1 MRVHGVRPGRELAV
15 LLSVTSRIEP
25 ELIRAVRVV
34 AAPRLDVGAE
44 SDLWFGELVDQRGAG
59 YITLREELLPELRQE
74 LAGLLEES
82 PPGAPVHK
90 LEEAISR
97 VHGGRSPALLAE
109 ERVTWLAVARPR
121 DADTQISA
129 VLQPALRAL
138 VEEGREGIARW
149 FVDAWRRFPEAV
161 RTSTVGWQLA
171 TLSFARFPARAVSL
185 DQPARLT
192 LADLGPIAGQL
203 PAVRL
208 PVRRDGVRIVLGE
221 GARGPGGFAL
231 TVPDSDPRILEL
243 VVGTSTRTVL
253 VGPGETVEEWVG
265 PDSVRLVSADGAV
278 YELPAGREPGRGAT
292 SEHITVSYAGF
303 HRPWAAWIAHQL
315 EQVGLRTTMLRWDP
329 GSEGRLADM
338 LSDLLRVPGRL
349 LLVLDD
355 SYFRLGPRTGEEWT
369 SALREV
375 VPPNADRLAAVSVA
389 NEALPAGVAALRPA
403 GLHGLAAAEARRRIL
418 RRLDI
423 DPVVTAA
430 AEGDV
435 NAPRYPDD
443 PPEIR
448 RIPRRNER
456 FTGRDKILEDLHD
469 RLTAG
474 GNEGA
479 RCALHGIS
487 GVGKSQIAQ
496 EYSHRFG
503 NAYDVVYWVSANY
516 RGTAREQL
524 AQLAEHLGLSVG
536 QEIGDRIRAVQ
547 EALRTGRPHER
558 WLLVFDGAD
567 FMDQIE
573 DLIPEGRG
581 HVLLTTLTRD
591 WSAAGRAE
599 EIEVPPFL
607 REESAAYALRRAPR
621 LTPGEADDLADAVE
635 DLPLLLAQTA
645 AWLDTN
651 PMPVREYVALI
662 RRGEPDQVG
671 IGIGENYP
679 MSFQTSWS
687 ITLNTLRERAPGAAE
702 LLKLLAFFSP
712 DAIPV
717 RLIQSAR
724 APDLPEH
731 LAALAADPIGWPT
744 ALRRLSEATAV
755 RLDQETVADTVQM
768 HRLYHGFLRND
779 LSEDEGVALSATA
792 CRILARAD
800 PRMPT
805 EPGVWHRYAELV
817 PHLTYSGALES
828 DDEEVQDLVVNCM
841 NYLRTCG
848 EYQTGLTLCEEALA
862 RWHGRIPPTRR
873 VMLLATTLHTNLL
886 RRSGRYREAEAV
898 GRSVVL
904 AFADRAPD
912 DPDLLTARNAL
923 GGALLAQGRFHEAH
937 ELYED
942 MHRHNQR
949 TFGAENPRTLQAREN
964 LGLALGLL
972 GRYEAALELY
982 DENARVRTRL
992 YRGDH
997 PDTLRSVLDATRM
1010 LRLLGRYTEAM
1021 PRQELNVRLHRRRL
1035 GPNNPETLRA
1045 EHNLALC
1052 MRRQGD
1058 LTGAE
1063 ALMSSVVARCVQVQ
1077 GLRHPETLMVQA
1089 DLAALTRE
1097 QGNLDESRELSER
1110 VAERYRELV
1119 GEDHPYTIGT
1129 YGNTGLVLWEY
1140 GERDAALAIA
1150 ERVLVG
1156 MRRAVGEDHPWV
1168 LGCALNASGAR
1179 HLAGHE
1185 EDALELSRGNL
1196 RQAVRTLG
1204 GTHPLTLSCK
1214 AALADD
1220 LRTLRRAEEAGELE
1234 REALQQLTDTLS
1246 AQHPHTM
1253 SVRRRERLHW
1263 DFEPQPI

>member
-1 MRVHGVRPGRELAV
+1 MRVHGARPGRELAV

-25 ELIRAVRVV
+25 ELVRAVRIH

-44 SDLWFGELVDQRGAG
+44 SDLWFGELVDRRGAG
-59 YITLREELLPELRQE
+59 YITLREEVLPELRQE
-74 LAGLLEES
+74 LAELLRES

-97 VHGGRSPALLAE
+97 VHGGRSSALRAE

-121 DADTQISA
+121 DADAQISA

-149 FVDAWRRFPEAV
+149 FVDAWRRFPDLV

-185 DQPARLT
+185 EQPARLT
-192 LADLGPIAGQL
+192 LADLGPLVGHL
-203 PAVRL
+203 PEARL
-208 PVRRDGVRIVLGE
+208 PVRREGVRIVLGE
-221 GARGPGGFAL
+221 GARGRGGFAL

-243 VVGTSTRTVL
+243 VAGTSTRTVL
-253 VGPGETVEEWVG
+253 VGPGETIEEWVG
-265 PDSVRLVSADGAV
+265 PDSVRLVSADGSV

-292 SEHITVSYAGF
+292 SGHITISYAGSN
-303 HRPWAAWIAHQL
+303 RPWAAWIAHQL

-329 GSEGRLADM
+329 GAEGRLTDV
-338 LSDLLRVPGRL
+338 LSDLLRARGRL
-349 LLVLDD
+349 LLVLDN
-355 SYFRLGPRTGEEWT
+355 SYFRLGPRTREEWT

-375 VPPNADRLAAVSVA
+375 VPPNADRFVAVSTA
-389 NEALPAGVAALRPA
+389 TDPLPPAAAPLRPVD
-403 GLHGLAAAEARRRIL
+403 LQGLAAPEARRRIL

-423 DPVVTAA
+423 DPGVTAV

-435 NAPRYPDD
+435 NAPRYPND

-469 RLTAG
+469 KLTAG
-474 GNEGA
+474 GSEGA

-547 EALRTGRPHER
+547 EALRTGRPYER

-567 FMDQIE
+567 FMDQVD

-591 WSAAGRAE
+591 WSTAGRAE

-621 LTPGEADDLADAVE
+621 LTPGEADDLAEAVE

-651 PMPVREYVALI
+651 PMPARDYVALI
-662 RRGEPDQVG
+662 RRGEPSQLG
-671 IGIGENYP
+671 IGIGDNYP

-687 ITLNTLRERAPGAAE
+687 ITLNTLRDRAPGAAE

-755 RLDQETVADTVQM
+755 RLDQEAAVDTVQM

-779 LSEDEGVALSATA
+779 LREDEGVALSETA

-805 EPGVWHRYAELV
+805 EPGEWHRYAELV
-817 PHLTYSGALES
+817 PHLKYSGALES
-828 DDEEVQDLVVNCM
+828 NDEEVQDLVVNCM
-841 NYLRTCG
+841 NYLRSCG

-873 VMLLATTLHTNLL
+873 VMLIATTLHTNLL
-886 RRSGRYREAEAV
+886 RRSGRYHEAEAA
-898 GRSVVL
+898 GRSAVR

-923 GGALLAQGRFHEAH
+923 GGALLAQGRFQEAH
-937 ELYED
+937 ELYDD
-942 MHRHNQR
+942 MHRQYQH
-949 TFGAENPRTLQAREN
+949 TVGPESPRTLQAREN

-972 GRYEAALELY
+972 GRYEAALRLY
-982 DENARVRTRL
+982 DENTRVRTLL
-992 YRGDH
+992 YRADH

-1010 LRLLGRYTEAM
+1010 LRLLGRYAEAM
-1021 PRQELNVRLHRRRL
+1021 SKQDLNVTLHRRRL

-1045 EHNLALC
+1045 EHNLAMC

-1058 LTGAE
+1058 LAGAE
-1063 ALMSSVVARCVQVQ
+1063 ALMSSVVARCAQVQ
-1077 GLRHPETLMVQA
+1077 GPRHPETLMVQA
-1089 DLAALTRE
+1089 DFATLTRA
-1097 QGNLDESRELSER
+1097 QGDLDVSRELSER
-1110 VAERYRELV
+1110 VAARYRELV
-1119 GEDHPYTIGT
+1119 GEDHPYTVGT
-1129 YGNTGLVLWEY
+1129 YGNTALALWEY
-1140 GERDAALAIA
+1140 GERDAALDIA
-1150 ERVLVG
+1150 ERALVG
-1156 MRRAVGEDHPWV
+1156 MRRAVGEHHPWV
-1168 LGCALNASGAR
+1168 LGCALNTSGAR

-1185 EDALELSRGNL
+1185 EDALELSRRSL
-1196 RQAVRTLG
+1196 QQAVG
-1204 GTHPLTLSCK
+1204 IMGDTHPLTLSCK
-1214 AALADD
+1214 AALVDD
-1220 LRTLRRAEEAGELE
+1220 LRSLRQAEEAGSLE
-1234 REALQQLTDTLS
+1234 REALRQLTDTLG
-1246 AQHPHTM
+1246 AQHPHTL
-1253 SVRRRERLHW
+1253 SVRRRERPSW